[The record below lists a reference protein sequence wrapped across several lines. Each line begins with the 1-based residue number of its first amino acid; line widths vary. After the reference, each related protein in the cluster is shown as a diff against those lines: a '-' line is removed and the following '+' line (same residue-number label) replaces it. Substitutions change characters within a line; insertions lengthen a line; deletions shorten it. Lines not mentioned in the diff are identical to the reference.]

1 MRTVLLTALLML
13 PVAAARAAEPTY
25 LYNAKFV
32 QAAPG
37 RLLELID
44 LYKQRA
50 PGYAASGDEAPLI
63 IRHTQGDKWDLMLLL
78 PVGSYSEYYQ
88 SDRVT
93 KRKQVERQFAAKLK
107 ELIAWQEDLFV
118 QGPPLAELK
127 EAIPQA
133 GFFHL
138 EIFISL
144 PGKHAELYKE
154 REMENAYQRKLKRP
168 GNFIFVRD
176 QGAAWD
182 LFTLGPY
189 RDLKHYA
196 ESADVPEKDQD
207 EAARGAGFESAR
219 HIGPYLR
226 SLILQ
231 HHDTLAVP
239 VKW

>member
-1 MRTVLLTALLML
+1 MRSVSLAALLIL
-13 PVAAARAAEPTY
+13 LVTTAQAAESTY
-25 LYNAKFV
+25 IYNAKFV

-44 LYKQRA
+44 LYKKRA
-50 PGYAASGDEAPLI
+50 PGYAASGDESPLI

-78 PVGSYSEYYQ
+78 PVGSYPEYY
-88 SDRVT
+88 SADRIT
-93 KRKQVERQFAAKLK
+93 KRKQVEREFAAKLE

-118 QGPPLAELK
+118 QGPPLSELK
-127 EAIPQA
+127 AAIPQA

-154 REMENAYQRKLKRP
+154 REMENAYLRKLKRP

-176 QGAAWD
+176 QGASWD
-182 LFTLGPY
+182 LFTLGLY

-196 ESADVPEKDQD
+196 ESADIAEKDQE
-207 EAARGAGFESAR
+207 EAARAAGFESAR

-239 VKW
+239 VK